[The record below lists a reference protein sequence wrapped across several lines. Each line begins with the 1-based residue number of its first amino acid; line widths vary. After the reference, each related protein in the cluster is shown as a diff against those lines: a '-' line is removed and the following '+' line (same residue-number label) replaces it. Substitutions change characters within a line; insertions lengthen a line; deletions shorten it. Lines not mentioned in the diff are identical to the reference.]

1 MIYDRIKSWAFPDVV
16 QTYDRRDTLL
26 YALGIG
32 LGSDPLDP
40 GQLRYT
46 FEQPK
51 LDAVPSMATILAY
64 QGFWM
69 QKPEAE
75 VDWKRVV
82 HAEQVITLHTPL
94 PPAATVV
101 GRNRVNAVVDKG
113 PGKGVII
120 YQERAITDQA
130 TGTLLATSEESNFC
144 RGDGGLDRSDEQ
156 PPPAGPEAPERAP
169 DAAWDYPTLPQAA
182 LLYRLSGDW
191 NPLHASPDIAQEVGF
206 ERPILHGLASFGVA
220 THAVL
225 RTYCDY
231 DPAALKRIGL
241 RFSSP
246 VYPGETLR
254 TELWREDG
262 DVFFRTLALERDV
275 AVLTRGH
282 AKLR

>member
-1 MIYDRIKSWAFPDVV
+1 VI

-32 LGSDPLDP
+32 LGTDPLDP

-46 FEQPK
+46 FERPE

-82 HAEQVITLHTPL
+82 HAEQIITLHAPL
-94 PPAATVV
+94 PPAATVI
-101 GRNRVNAVVDKG
+101 GRNRVSAVVDKG
-113 PGKGVII
+113 VGKGVLV
-120 YQERAITDQA
+120 YQERTITDEA

-144 RGDGGLDRSDEQ
+144 RGDGGLARSDEQ
-156 PPPAGPEAPERAP
+156 PPPAGPEAPDRPP
-169 DAAWDYPTLPQAA
+169 DAIWDYATLPQSA

-191 NPLHASPDIAQEVGF
+191 NPLHASPDVAREVGF

-220 THAVL
+220 THALL

-231 DPAALKRIGL
+231 DPAALTRIGL

-254 TELWREDG
+254 TELWRENS
-262 DVFFRTLALERDV
+262 DVFFRTLALEREV

-282 AKLR
+282 AQLRHD